1 MNKMQIILESPY
13 DVYITK
19 LIVNGEFQ
27 NAEQVVQFALN
38 EKFQF
43 DHWNNQT
50 ISLIE
55 EGLIEVKEGK
65 LIDITDDFKTEVMEG
80 ARKKY
85 LNNEFIPSYITT

>member
-1 MNKMQIILESPY
+1 MQIVLESPY
-13 DVYITK
+13 DEYIAK
-19 LIVNGEFQ
+19 LIENGEFQ
-27 NAEQVVQFALN
+27 SAEQVVQYALN

-43 DHWNNQT
+43 DQWDHQT

-55 EGLIEVKEGK
+55 EGLIDVEEGK
-65 LIDITDDFKTEVMEG
+65 LIEITDDYKTEVMEG